1 MFNCSICIASRPYT
15 SYIVVKTCERVYSS
29 PVDFNSQVQKNRV
42 KYILPYAALRS
53 LYFSLVHSRL
63 QYGIEAWGNSNSIH
77 KLLRIQKRAIRVI
90 NNKEYRHHTD
100 PLFKRNNIMKVTY
113 LYQLQVFSFM
123 HDLVNNKLPGSFDDF
138 IPITNES
145 YYAITTRQCNRLYMT
160 RPRTTFS
167 SNLPNH
173 NFVNIWNKFD
183 QIYQKC
189 KPKHKVK
196 KRLRNQ
202 FIDSYLNTVRC
213 DNPMCNECNNNTI

>member
-1 MFNCSICIASRPYT
+1 MELKHAGVGP
-15 SYIVVKTCERVYSS
+15 
-29 PVDFNSQVQKNRV
+29 
-42 KYILPYAALRS
+42 
-53 LYFSLVHSRL
+53 
-63 QYGIEAWGNSNSIH
+63 NSNSIH
-77 KLLRIQKRAIRVI
+77 KLLRIQKRAMRVI

-100 PLFKRNNIMKVTY
+100 PLFKRNNIMIVTD

-145 YYAITTRQCNRLYMT
+145 YYPITTRQCNRLYMT

-213 DNPMCNECNNNTI
+213 DNPMCNECNNNNI

>member
-1 MFNCSICIASRPYT
+1 M
-15 SYIVVKTCERVYSS
+15 
-29 PVDFNSQVQKNRV
+29 
-42 KYILPYAALRS
+42 LPYAALRS
-53 LYFSLVHSRL
+53 LYFSLIHSRL

-77 KLLRIQKRAIRVI
+77 KLLRVQKRAIRVI
-90 NNKEYRHHTD
+90 KNRNYRHHTD
-100 PLFKRNNIMKVTY
+100 PLFKRNNIVKVSD

-145 YYAITTRQCNRLYMT
+145 NYDITTRQCNRLYMT

-173 NFVNIWNKFD
+173 NFANIWNEFD

-189 KPKHKVK
+189 KPKNKAKNFYV
-196 KRLRNQ
+196 
-202 FIDSYLNTVRC
+202 
-213 DNPMCNECNNNTI
+213 NNS